1 MDLQQQQQMFLNA
14 WIRPTLLSPTS
25 TNTTTIINSQ
35 QQQQNIL
42 QNIPEHLRGNSSSSS
57 LIIRPPQQPQ
67 QHQQQLVIRH
77 VPPSIRVFEPS
88 MSSPLT
94 TTTSSSSSSSSIPFS
109 SSPSL
114 NNSNNLNPLLLLPQQ
129 QQYPISSPIS
139 TKILQIPLQQPQQY
153 PPQQFDQLVALAHF
167 QQMLERIKA
176 SETAKASQLL
186 ENNSQNFG
194 LIPTSAFKLVNNSI
208 QNSELTTINKTS
220 SPYFLSEES
229 VLQQRQLEPKQQ
241 KIELKP
247 QQQTSQQQQ
256 KQQQQRSP
264 SLQKN
269 FTPKPST
276 SADELLGQALI
287 KLLQQQQTKGEI
299 TEINGNN
306 NAQTNIEGNN
316 TNQANP
322 DYSTIIAGEEILL
335 CKVCSDRASG
345 FHYGIFS
352 CEGCKGFFRRSLQNK
367 IDYRPCTQS
376 QKCQIVRANRNRCQ
390 ECRWRKCIEAGMSK
404 DGVRYGRVP
413 KREKEKLREEMR
425 RDSVRSVFEHL
436 NFELSNEER
445 LLEKLEKGWKEL
457 ENDLRIILKRKEEEN
472 NVEEEKIIDSNKLC
486 LLAKAVVRFAEN
498 IGGFRLL
505 RIDDQ
510 AQVLKESLYPVLL
523 LRFCS
528 LRLFPNNDRLFDLAN
543 IPLALLLPTS
553 SFSALRDCT
562 VELIIRIR
570 AARRPT
576 DLPLSDQQLA
586 ICAAVCLCRLEGA
599 GECASGG
606 ATSTASFNGMTAN
619 TFINAWDEQSD
630 QLGQATTTTPNT
642 CSVAQCGFGP
652 TPLRTDLLDR
662 QNLASLF
669 ESLKKCKE
677 LYSHFL
683 NANICKNIP
692 FELFSPK
699 INLIENN
706 RKRKILENEEENN
719 KKEFLLKN
727 KILSPEINKKEEE
740 IIKINNNQ
748 QQQINKK
755 LDMPILRQV
764 LEQQQQ
770 IIPSPTINNNLNNGL
785 SLRERHKEMALL
797 LERPPLI
804 SILDEKEEEEGKED
818 LVIVVEEEEK
828 NKNNVEEDK
837 EEEEEEQ
844 PLNLCLRDGAN

>member
-1 MDLQQQQQMFLNA
+1 MN
-14 WIRPTLLSPTS
+14 
-25 TNTTTIINSQ
+25 
-35 QQQQNIL
+35 
-42 QNIPEHLRGNSSSSS
+42 
-57 LIIRPPQQPQ
+57 
-67 QHQQQLVIRH
+67 
-77 VPPSIRVFEPS
+77 
-88 MSSPLT
+88 
-94 TTTSSSSSSSSIPFS
+94 
-109 SSPSL
+109 
-114 NNSNNLNPLLLLPQQ
+114 
-129 QQYPISSPIS
+129 
-139 TKILQIPLQQPQQY
+139 
-153 PPQQFDQLVALAHF
+153 
-167 QQMLERIKA
+167 
-176 SETAKASQLL
+176 
-186 ENNSQNFG
+186 
-194 LIPTSAFKLVNNSI
+194 
-208 QNSELTTINKTS
+208 
-220 SPYFLSEES
+220 
-229 VLQQRQLEPKQQ
+229 
-241 KIELKP
+241 
-247 QQQTSQQQQ
+247 
-256 KQQQQRSP
+256 
-264 SLQKN
+264 
-269 FTPKPST
+269 
-276 SADELLGQALI
+276 
-287 KLLQQQQTKGEI
+287 
-299 TEINGNN
+299 
-306 NAQTNIEGNN
+306 
-316 TNQANP
+316 ANP
-322 DYSTIIAGEEILL
+322 DYSTIIAGEEVLL

-472 NVEEEKIIDSNKLC
+472 NNGEEEKIIDSNKLC

-576 DLPLSDQQLA
+576 DLPLSDKELA

-630 QLGQATTTTPNT
+630 QLGQAVCRRIREKFSSLLNYSLHVSGLQQQRIP
-642 CSVAQCGFGP
+642 FGP
-652 TPLRTDLLDR
+652 TSLRTDLLDR

-669 ESLKKCKE
+669 ESLKMCKE

-683 NANICKNIP
+683 KANICKNIP

-740 IIKINNNQ
+740 IVKINNNQ
-748 QQQINKK
+748 QQQINKNWICQYFVK
-755 LDMPILRQV
+755 FW
-764 LEQQQQ
+764 
-770 IIPSPTINNNLNNGL
+770 SNNNNKQYLQQ
-785 SLRERHKEMALL
+785 
-797 LERPPLI
+797 LI
-804 SILDEKEEEEGKED
+804 I
-818 LVIVVEEEEK
+818 I
-828 NKNNVEEDK
+828 
-837 EEEEEEQ
+837 
-844 PLNLCLRDGAN
+844 

>member
-1 MDLQQQQQMFLNA
+1 MV
-14 WIRPTLLSPTS
+14 R
-25 TNTTTIINSQ
+25 
-35 QQQQNIL
+35 
-42 QNIPEHLRGNSSSSS
+42 E
-57 LIIRPPQQPQ
+57 
-67 QHQQQLVIRH
+67 
-77 VPPSIRVFEPS
+77 
-88 MSSPLT
+88 
-94 TTTSSSSSSSSIPFS
+94 
-109 SSPSL
+109 
-114 NNSNNLNPLLLLPQQ
+114 
-129 QQYPISSPIS
+129 
-139 TKILQIPLQQPQQY
+139 
-153 PPQQFDQLVALAHF
+153 
-167 QQMLERIKA
+167 
-176 SETAKASQLL
+176 
-186 ENNSQNFG
+186 
-194 LIPTSAFKLVNNSI
+194 KL
-208 QNSELTTINKTS
+208 
-220 SPYFLSEES
+220 
-229 VLQQRQLEPKQQ
+229 
-241 KIELKP
+241 
-247 QQQTSQQQQ
+247 
-256 KQQQQRSP
+256 
-264 SLQKN
+264 
-269 FTPKPST
+269 
-276 SADELLGQALI
+276 
-287 KLLQQQQTKGEI
+287 KGEGV
-299 TEINGNN
+299 TSEVFV
-306 NAQTNIEGNN
+306 T
-316 TNQANP
+316 
-322 DYSTIIAGEEILL
+322 
-335 CKVCSDRASG
+335 VV
-345 FHYGIFS
+345 
-352 CEGCKGFFRRSLQNK
+352 SLK
-367 IDYRPCTQS
+367 EKKKS
-376 QKCQIVRANRNRCQ
+376 
-390 ECRWRKCIEAGMSK
+390 
-404 DGVRYGRVP
+404 VRYGRVP

-472 NVEEEKIIDSNKLC
+472 NNVEEEKIIDIIHFSSQFLAIEIGRKEEENNDVEEEKIIDSNKLC

-510 AQVLKESLYPVLL
+510 AQESLYPVLL

-562 VELIIRIR
+562 VELIIRISNFIFVLKQLSSS

-576 DLPLSDQQLA
+576 DLPLSDKELA

-630 QLGQATTTTPNT
+630 QLGQAVCRRIREKFSSLLNYSLHVSGLQQQRIP
-642 CSVAQCGFGP
+642 FGP
-652 TPLRTDLLDR
+652 TSLRTDLLYKIKNSFAFDARSDRQNLASLFEILENFLFWIDR

-669 ESLKKCKE
+669 ESLKMCKE

-683 NANICKNIP
+683 KANICKNIP

-740 IIKINNNQ
+740 IVKINNNQ

-770 IIPSPTINNNLNNGL
+770 TIPTTINNNLNNGL

-804 SILDEKEEEEGKED
+804 SILDEKEEEEEEEKDD

-828 NKNNVEEDK
+828 NKNNVEDD
-837 EEEEEEQ
+837 EEEQ